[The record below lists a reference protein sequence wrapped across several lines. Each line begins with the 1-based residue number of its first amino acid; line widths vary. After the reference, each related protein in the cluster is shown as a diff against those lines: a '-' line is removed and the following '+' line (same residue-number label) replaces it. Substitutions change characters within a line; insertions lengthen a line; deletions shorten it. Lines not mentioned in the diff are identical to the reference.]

1 MVRLLLIRM
10 ENQISLGL
18 GLGEIIGLATEK
30 VNLGRQLMS
39 NLKNLLEIEGVRR
52 IKEQISREV
61 NNLLIVSIVCV
72 DSTFHSR
79 PCNTLGP
86 HSRRL
91 TRAQYR

>member
-1 MVRLLLIRM
+1 MN
-10 ENQISLGL
+10 NQISLGL
-18 GLGEIIGLATEK
+18 VGLATEK

-61 NNLLIVSIVCV
+61 NNLLIVSNLCGLYFASGRVTRV
-72 DSTFHSR
+72 TR
-79 PCNTLGP
+79 EP